1 MTSPAASTPPPRDPI
16 TEAIDRAHAAANR
29 PAQPARTDGLVVT
42 RTYEAFPA
50 GTVAMMM
57 AESHHAGDHPRQL
70 VRVSLH
76 DPTEPHVR
84 WCLDGTAGGSQ
95 RWGHPYDLTTR

>member
-1 MTSPAASTPPPRDPI
+1 MTSTTTSTSRSARTTPSRL
-16 TEAIDRAHAAANR
+16 TV
-29 PAQPARTDGLVVT
+29 PARTDGLVVT
-42 RTYEAFPA
+42 RHYERFPA

-57 AESHHAGDHPRQL
+57 AESLHAGDHPRQL